1 MDARSGPDD
10 RAQGEGERH
19 RIDGPATT
27 PDHPG
32 RETHRTAIFYGTDL
46 DAPLQRPTG
55 QEAPGSPQRRH
66 RKSRRKAETPPPP
79 TPPDTSPEVAGD
91 LRYTSHWEWD
101 GHAHVRLAMVGVP
114 DRGQRSRFLH
124 DLYRGVK
131 DRGRQ
136 EKVNDSSDDGDP
148 PPAAP
153 PAVRVPV
160 RPRPVEDQGG
170 ATVALPERLA
180 A

>member
-1 MDARSGPDD
+1 MDSRAGPDD
-10 RAQGEGERH
+10 RAKGKGAQAGCQSAALP
-19 RIDGPATT
+19 D
-27 PDHPG
+27 DHPAG
-32 RETHRTAIFYGTDL
+32 
-46 DAPLQRPTG
+46 DAQEMAVLHVKGSPPPLQQLGG
-55 QEAPGSPQRRH
+55 QEAPRSPQR

-79 TPPDTSPEVAGD
+79 TPPDAAPEVAGD
-91 LRYTSHWEWD
+91 LRYTSSWEWD
-101 GHAHVRLAMVGVP
+101 GHTHVRLAMVGAP

-136 EKVNDSSDDGDP
+136 DKVDSSDDGNP

-170 ATVALPERLA
+170 ATVDLPEQLA